1 MKNLRLFVF
10 LLLFTSCAQFKG
22 TRGPSSQVNDFIE
35 YTDEGVFHYAEKSRE
50 IALDLAARY
59 PSDKYIIMG
68 WGINSSPVMNEL
80 REIHESIYD
89 VPVTRLNE
97 IYNEHYT
104 LPSTYDYPKIE
115 AQTKILYQ
123 KIFPSLAEIGNK
135 EIVIF
140 RSLWEGDT
148 FGKFSQ
154 TITRFYKEQGLQTP
168 IHFNLLA
175 DTEEKAEYNKSKMLD
190 DNRFGHF
197 ELRKDYNINFFIDQ
211 KYHNLLR
218 WEILDEFHSRRD
230 ISENERL
237 IRSLELVSESKKK
250 GVLHS
255 YLNYIP
261 ESALRIIENDNFV
274 GFELNKNR
282 IPGPISYQTQKFKDE
297 YRFVNKKST
306 IEDSFAFI
314 RLVEEKKLPSILQ
327 TAVIMRHFENI
338 FIENPNFDI
347 WDSSLEKIPFDFD
360 KKTFEYFF
368 NKMKTNHFKN
378 YIKLYFKI
386 IGKDIDQLINSK
398 TLIGSMIYREIIF
411 DIKTHKRSKTVVVNN
426 LINDLRY
433 MYDDQ
438 FIIEHWE
445 FFRKLYSVDDSQF
458 YKALKKSYQ
467 NKNQK
472 GFLKHF
478 VFNSS
483 AIHDYDW
490 IQRLSIPELDDF
502 LKKKSC
508 MDYFKI

>member
-59 PSDKYIIMG
+59 PSDKYIIIG

-80 REIHESIYD
+80 REIHESIYE

-140 RSLWEGDT
+140 RNLWGGVT
-148 FGKFSQ
+148 FLKF
-154 TITRFYKEQGLQTP
+154 THMLTRFYKEQGLRSP
-168 IHFNLLA
+168 IHYNLMT
-175 DTEEKAEYNKSKMLD
+175 DTNEKVGSLKSEFLD
-190 DNRFGHF
+190 DNRFGSF
-197 ELRKDYNINFFIDQ
+197 EEGRDYRLEFFVD
-211 KYHNLLR
+211 KEYHR
-218 WEILDEFHSRRD
+218 TIHSELADRYYD
-230 ISENERL
+230 KELTDSERL
-237 IRSLELVSESKKK
+237 ANSLEFVKSFKKK

-255 YLNYIP
+255 YLNYEP
-261 ESALRIIENDNFV
+261 ESALSIIDDDNFQ
-274 GFELNKNR
+274 GFELNENKTPGR
-282 IPGPISYQTQKFKDE
+282 ISDEIKKFKEE
-297 YRFVNKKST
+297 YEFVNKVSS
-306 IEDSFAFI
+306 IEDSFRFVH
-314 RLVEEKKLPSILQ
+314 LSEEKKLPSIIQ
-327 TAVIMRHFENI
+327 KSIFMRHLENI
-338 FIENPNFDI
+338 FIENPDFDI
-347 WDSSLEKIPFDFD
+347 WDSSLEKIAFDLDIKAFNYFLNKMNSKNYGSYIKFYYRIVGEDFD
-360 KKTFEYFF
+360 TLFDSKYLIS
-368 NKMKTNHFKN
+368 MM
-378 YIKLYFKI
+378 IIRQIYFKTVT
-386 IGKDIDQLINSK
+386 NNEPK
-398 TLIGSMIYREIIF
+398 TKVI
-411 DIKTHKRSKTVVVNN
+411 NN
-426 LINDLRY
+426 LINDLRF
-433 MYDDQ
+433 MFDDQ
-438 FIIEHWE
+438 FIIKHWD
-445 FFRKLYSVDDSQF
+445 FFRDLYEIDNTQF
-458 YKALKKSYQ
+458 YKAFKRSYQ
-467 NKNQK
+467 SKNQK